1 MDKRKQIEEKVKQIL
16 ADKLEIG
23 KERIH
28 NNSLLMDDL
37 GMDSFSA
44 IEVAYSLVEHF
55 NLEIQEKDFA
65 EVKNPNDIFNF
76 IYERKYGKK

>member
-23 KERIH
+23 KESIH

-44 IEVAYSLVEHF
+44 IEVAYSLEEHF